1 MAFEIFLE
9 RSPLH
14 LAPFATLSLLSL
26 LFLAA
31 GFDIVQRK
39 VPNTLIIGGLAFA
52 LILAWMSGWPGLGR
66 MVSGSIAALII
77 LLPVYSSGMM
87 GAGDVKL
94 ISMVGGFLGLHHF
107 LIALLC
113 IFIAGGILSA
123 LFLWRSPLPND
134 SSGVPYAVAVVG
146 GMSAYLVLLQ

>member
-1 MAFEIFLE
+1 MTFEMLLE

-14 LAPFATLSLLSL
+14 LAPLATLTLLSL

-39 VPNTLIIGGLAFA
+39 VPNVLIIGGLAIA
-52 LILAWMSGWPGLGR
+52 LMIALMSGWPGLGR
-66 MVSGSIAALII
+66 LASGSIAALII
-77 LLPVYSSGMM
+77 LLPAYASGMM

-94 ISMVGGFLGLHHF
+94 ISVVGGFLGFHHF
-107 LIALLC
+107 LFALLC

-123 LFLWRSPLPND
+123 LFFWRPQLTND
-134 SSGVPYAVAVVG
+134 GSGVPYAVAVLG
-146 GMSAYLVLLQ
+146 GMSAYLVLLR

>member
-1 MAFEIFLE
+1 MAFEMLLE
-9 RSPLH
+9 RSPFH
-14 LAPFATLSLLSL
+14 LAPLATLALLAL

-39 VPNTLIIGGLAFA
+39 VPNILIAGGLAIAFV
-52 LILAWMSGWPGLGR
+52 LAVTSGWPGLGR
-66 MVSGSIAALII
+66 MASGSIAALVI
-77 LLPVYSSGMM
+77 LLPVYANGMM

-107 LIALLC
+107 LFALLC

-123 LFLWRSPLPND
+123 LFLWRPQLTND
-134 SSGVPYAVAVVG
+134 SSGVPYAVAVLG
-146 GMSAYLVLLQ
+146 GMSAYLVLFR

>member
-1 MAFEIFLE
+1 MAFEMLLE
-9 RSPLH
+9 RSPFH
-14 LAPFATLSLLSL
+14 LAPFATLVLLAL

-39 VPNTLIIGGLAFA
+39 VPNTLIAGGLAIAFV
-52 LILAWMSGWPGLGR
+52 LAVMSGWSGLGR
-66 MVSGSIAALII
+66 MASGSIAALMI
-77 LLPVYSSGMM
+77 LLPVYASGMM

-107 LIALLC
+107 LFALLC

-123 LFLWRSPLPND
+123 LFLWRPQLSND
-134 SSGVPYAVAVVG
+134 SAGVPYAVAVLG
-146 GMSAYLVLLQ
+146 GMSAYLALLR